1 MFGRYDRLSAGQA
14 FVWIAGSEIETS
26 CHRSAVLSQ
35 VQYRTRVVYTRRMEL
50 ISRLQKRTSMVCR
63 PCAALWALITVGVPG
78 CAADSTQESYL
89 AVPKGEYERYFLA
102 ASEVARAEG
111 LAPEL
116 SDRASGTIE
125 TEPRLAGS
133 VVEPWAWKELTFTEV
148 IEGTFG
154 FERRRA
160 RFEFVPSGFRPIAP
174 EGSAPLAGP
183 VLPGSERGSGADLAR
198 ASADLELRVSVSVER
213 QFQPGH
219 QGPAYTRSMGSYS
232 RDVTLEKPLSA
243 SGAPRDR
250 SSWTPIARDE
260 RLERILLEKV
270 RERATNSANDPNDP
284 APQASLGSTNR

>member
-1 MFGRYDRLSAGQA
+1 MR
-14 FVWIAGSEIETS
+14 
-26 CHRSAVLSQ
+26 
-35 VQYRTRVVYTRRMEL
+35 VQYRTRVVYTRRMEPM
-50 ISRLQKRTSMVCR
+50 SAPNKPAAQAFR
-63 PCAALWALITVGVPG
+63 PCAAVLALIVIGVSG
-78 CAADSTQESYL
+78 CASESTQESYL
-89 AVPKGEYERYFLA
+89 TVPRSEYERYFLA
-102 ASEVARAEG
+102 ASEVARDEG

-133 VVEPWAWKELTFTEV
+133 VVEPWAWKDLTFTEV
-148 IEGTFG
+148 VEGTFG

-160 RFEFVPSGFRPIAP
+160 RFEFVPSGFRPTAP

-198 ASADLELRVSVSVER
+198 ATADSSDLELRVSVSVER

-232 RDVTLEKPLSA
+232 RDVTLDKPLAA

-250 SSWTPIARDE
+250 STWTPIARDE
-260 RLERILLEKV
+260 RLERLLLEKV
-270 RERATNSANDPNDP
+270 RERTSAAVGDPNEANAKATKP
-284 APQASLGSTNR
+284 